1 MVGHFIKHKPLIT
14 EEWAHICLPFPMRP
28 LHQMRSSKSRGKKR
42 KKCNLS
48 GTHSF
53 QGKKWSEEINHGRKS
68 VGKNTKTKN
77 QRNIFWIWHQYTL
90 NLAKEIVL
98 TDNYIFHQKSSE
110 FPTILKRKHE
120 TTTVKTFSN
129 WLAPLLKN
137 KFPSDE
143 KLLNE
148 L

>member
-1 MVGHFIKHKPLIT
+1 M
-14 EEWAHICLPFPMRP
+14 
-28 LHQMRSSKSRGKKR
+28 
-42 KKCNLS
+42 
-48 GTHSF
+48 
-53 QGKKWSEEINHGRKS
+53 
-68 VGKNTKTKN
+68 
-77 QRNIFWIWHQYTL
+77 
-90 NLAKEIVL
+90 VL
-98 TDNYIFHQKSSE
+98 TDNYIFHKKSSE
-110 FPTILKRKHE
+110 FPTILRRKHE